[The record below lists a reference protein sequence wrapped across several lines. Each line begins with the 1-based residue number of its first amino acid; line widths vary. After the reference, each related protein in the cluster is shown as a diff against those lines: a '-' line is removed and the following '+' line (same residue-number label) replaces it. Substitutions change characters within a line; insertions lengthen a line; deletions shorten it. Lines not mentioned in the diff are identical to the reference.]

1 MADREVLFRFKGDTS
16 DLDRAVA
23 QATAGLEEFTAEE
36 LAVAKAV
43 KGANRALDDQSKALG
58 VTTGDLKSA
67 RAALKAQ
74 ASAQAA
80 AGKAAADAD
89 REARDA
95 RVELVELLGGPSKD
109 VVDKLTKAQA
119 LLGSGTLAAASAF
132 AGAAVGVAVFSAAA
146 FGSVLAADDLAR
158 SLAEIKGLGAI
169 DGFAVS
175 PETLDSLDTANAAV
189 AALGAVA
196 QRAVVTLGESFAPA
210 VTGLSKGAT
219 FLSLAFGEAWATLS
233 SGEYVFQGIA
243 TVIKTVLLEALL
255 APLSSL
261 ELLTLGIA
269 KLADLA
275 GLDTVSAKAKQAA
288 ADLGGLKESL
298 GGTSVSNALDSAGAS
313 VVRLAV
319 KTNALTAVMKDK
331 AAADRGAGKASD
343 AAKAA
348 EEERRATVAALEA
361 DLKGLGDAQRA
372 ANKATDD
379 AAKASAALVKQAA
392 GLAAGPVDAVE
403 ALRASYRDLD
413 AQILAQIEAN
423 AAAGISTEALEQS
436 RVDLARRVN
445 REIQAIE
452 QERRDDAA
460 EADKAAAAAARAYYA
475 ELGAAAADAAQ
486 SIAGALGDV
495 AGLFL
500 DKWTSA
506 LDATQEKLAAVS
518 AGLEELGAAGVNAG
532 ALTGDALTQA
542 YLSGKVSLEDL
553 SAAQQAQLETRLKA
567 EETYLA
573 GVEAAQRDAAM
584 KAFNLSKAASVS
596 AAIVA
601 GALAVVQ
608 TLATPLVGP
617 IAKAALVAGVVATT
631 GAQIATIAAEQP
643 TFHSGG
649 FVDAV
654 SAGAAPGRSYAPDE
668 VGAKLQTGEAVLSRV
683 ARSTLGD
690 DTIRRLNRGEGAA
703 PVVNVTQTYEG
714 RIIGTVVQDQI
725 KTSSALRRSL
735 ATTRPGHRVR

>member
-16 DLDRAVA
+16 DLDRAVS
-23 QATAGLEEFTAEE
+23 QAVSGLEEFTAEE
-36 LAVAKAV
+36 VAVAKAV

-74 ASAQAA
+74 AAAQAA

-132 AGAAVGVAVFSAAA
+132 AGAAVGVAVFTAAA

-169 DGFAVS
+169 DGFAVD
-175 PETLDSLDTANAAV
+175 PAALDSLDTANAAV
-189 AALGAVA
+189 AALSVVA
-196 QRAVVTLGESFAPA
+196 QRAVVTLGETFAPA

-233 SGEYVFQGIA
+233 SGEFIFQGIA
-243 TVIKTVLLEALL
+243 KVIKTVLLEALL

-275 GLDTVSAKAKQAA
+275 GLDTLSDKAKQAA
-288 ADLGGLKESL
+288 ADLGSLKESL
-298 GGTSVSNALDSAGAS
+298 GGTSVAKALDSAGAKALE
-313 VVRLAV
+313 LAQ
-319 KTNALTAVMKDK
+319 KTNRLTAVMKDK
-331 AAADRGAGKASD
+331 AAADRDAGKASD

-348 EEERRATVAALEA
+348 EEERRATLAALEA

-379 AAKASAALVKQAA
+379 AAKASAALVSEA
-392 GLAAGPVDAVE
+392 GALAGEPVSAVA
-403 ALRASYRDLD
+403 ALRASYAELN
-413 AQILAQIEAN
+413 AEILAQIEAN
-423 AAAGISTEALEQS
+423 QAAGVSTESLEAA
-436 RVDLARRVN
+436 RVDLARRVSA
-445 REIQAIE
+445 ELQSLA
-452 QERRDDAA
+452 AA
-460 EADKAAAAAARAYYA
+460 ERDAKLSADKAAADSARAYYG
-475 ELGAAAADAAQ
+475 ELGALAADAAQ

-495 AGLFL
+495 ADLFL
-500 DKWTSA
+500 EKWSSA
-506 LDATQEKLAAVS
+506 LDATRDQLDTVR
-518 AGLEELGAAGVNAG
+518 AGLEELGSAGVYAG
-532 ALTGDALTQA
+532 GLTGDALTQA
-542 YLSGKVSLEDL
+542 YLSGRVSLDEL

-567 EETYLA
+567 EQTYLE

-584 KAFNLSKAASVS
+584 KAFALQKAAAVS
-596 AAIVA
+596 QALIA
-601 GALAVVQ
+601 GAVAVVQ
-608 TLATPLVGP
+608 ALAQLGP
-617 IAKAALVAGVVATT
+617 IAGGIAAVAIGATTAAQVAT
-631 GAQIATIAAEQP
+631 ISAEQP
-643 TFHSGG
+643 AFHSGG

-654 SAGAAPGRSYAPDE
+654 AAGAAPGRSYAPDE
-668 VGAKLQTGEAVLSRV
+668 VSTRLQTGEAVLSRV
-683 ARSTLGD
+683 GRSTLGD
-690 DTIRRLNRGEGAA
+690 DTIRRANRGEGAA
-703 PVVNVTQTYEG
+703 PVVNVTQLYDG
-714 RIIGTVVQDQI
+714 QIIGTVVQDQL
-725 KTSSALRRSL
+725 KSSSALRRAV
-735 ATTRPGHRVR
+735 ATSRPGHRKR

>member
-36 LAVAKAV
+36 VAVAKAV
-43 KGANRALDDQSKALG
+43 KTANKALDAQSAALG

-67 RAALKAQ
+67 RTALKAQ
-74 ASAQAA
+74 AAAQAA

-132 AGAAVGVAVFSAAA
+132 AGAAAGVAVFSAAA

-169 DGFAVS
+169 EGFAVD
-175 PETLDSLDTANAAV
+175 PATLDSLDTANAAV
-189 AALGAVA
+189 AALSVVA

-219 FLSLAFGEAWATLS
+219 FLGLAFGEAWAVLG

-243 TVIKTVLLEALL
+243 KVIKTVLLEALL

-298 GGTSVSNALDSAGAS
+298 GGTSVAKALDAAGAS

-331 AAADRGAGKASD
+331 AAADRDVTTSTNMRAAAEKA
-343 AAKAA
+343 AAEEAKRIAAEEAASKKAA
-348 EEERRATVAALEA
+348 EKAAE
-361 DLKGLGDAQRA
+361 
-372 ANKATDD
+372 D
-379 AAKASAALVKQAA
+379 AASASAKLVDEVNALV
-392 GLAAGPVDAVE
+392 GEPLSAVE
-403 ALRASYRDLD
+403 KLREAYQELD
-413 AQILAQIEAN
+413 AEILAQIEAN
-423 AAAGISTEALEQS
+423 QKAGISTETMEQARIDLAKGTAKELEKIRQEEAEALNKANEDANIS
-436 RVDLARRVN
+436 RVESFKKTVSA
-445 REIQAIE
+445 
-452 QERRDDAA
+452 AA
-460 EADKAAAAAARAYYA
+460 EAAKIISDSIGEIADIMLSKWTDALSETRSKLDAVSEGLD
-475 ELGAAAADAAQ
+475 ELGA
-486 SIAGALGDV
+486 
-495 AGLFL
+495 
-500 DKWTSA
+500 
-506 LDATQEKLAAVS
+506 
-518 AGLEELGAAGVNAG
+518 NAINVG
-532 ALTGDALTQA
+532 ALTGDSLTQA
-542 YLSGKVSLEDL
+542 YLSGEVAIEDL

-567 EETYLA
+567 EKTYLE
-573 GVEAAQRDAAM
+573 GVEAAQRESAM
-584 KAFNLSKAASVS
+584 KAFKVSKAASISEALINS
-596 AAIVA
+596 AGAIVA
-601 GALAVVQ
+601 ALKLGPIFGPPAAIAIGALA
-608 TLATPLVGP
+608 
-617 IAKAALVAGVVATT
+617 GV
-631 GAQIATIAAEQP
+631 QIATIAAEEP

-683 ARSTLGD
+683 GRSTLGD
-690 DTIRRLNRGEGAA
+690 DTIRRANRGEAAA
-703 PVVNVTQTYEG
+703 PVVNVTQVYDG
-714 RIIGTVVQDQI
+714 RVIGAAVQDQI
-725 KTSSALRRSL
+725 KTSSALRRTL
-735 ATTRPGHRVR
+735 ATSRPGHRKR